1 MGPMRG
7 FTDHIYRNT
16 FSEHFGGYDLAVA
29 PFIVDVAGGKIGTK
43 HVKGLMP
50 EDNTGMPVVPQILS
64 KSADRFIALA
74 NYLFDLGYETVNWN
88 LGCPFPMVVK
98 KKRGSGL
105 LPHIDLITAFLDK
118 VMAAIKGRL
127 SIKTRLGLKVKDDI
141 FKLIPVLNR
150 YPLDEIIIH
159 PRIGIQRYAGEVDL
173 SAFEACLT
181 EIDHPVVYNGDIRS
195 VADIN
200 GLIKRF
206 PGVNRWMIGR
216 WALVDPFL
224 AMMIK
229 TGDGIPA
236 DRIEQM
242 RQFHDVLFKR
252 YQKILFGPSHIVNK
266 MKGFW
271 QYFSKPY
278 EGPQN
283 PMKKIKKARTPE
295 QYLDLVERF
304 FESQAIA
311 SAQRQ

>member
-16 FSEHFGGYDLAVA
+16 FAEHFGGFDIAVA
-29 PFIVDVAGGKIGTK
+29 PFIVDVAGAKIGPK

-50 EDNTGMPVVPQILS
+50 EDNTGMPVIPQILS
-64 KSADRFIALA
+64 KSADRFVFLA
-74 NYLFDLGYETVNWN
+74 NHLFDLGYETVNWN
-88 LGCPFPMVVK
+88 LGCPFPMVAK

-105 LPHIDLITAFLDK
+105 LPHPDLITAFLDQ

-150 YPLDEIIIH
+150 YPLDELIIH
-159 PRIGIQRYAGEVDL
+159 PRIGIQRYEGEVDL
-173 SAFEACLT
+173 SAFGECLAASK
-181 EIDHPVVYNGDIRS
+181 HPIVYNGDIRS

-200 GLIKRF
+200 RLIKRF
-206 PGVNRWMIGR
+206 PAVNRWMIGR

-229 TGDGIPA
+229 NGGVAPA
-236 DRIEQM
+236 DRYEKM
-242 RQFHDVLFKR
+242 KQFHDVLFRR
-252 YQKILFGPSHIVNK
+252 YERILFGPSHIVNK

-271 QYFSKPY
+271 RYFSKPF

-295 QYLDLVERF
+295 QYLEIVERF
-304 FESQAIA
+304 FEKQAA
-311 SAQRQ
+311 APKQKQ